1 MSWTLTTPVPR
12 YQIGINYFEVMKCQ
26 GRGHVVRSYSTED
39 ISRSWTGGE
48 DARRELFLVMGAA
61 ARLLGSWLSED

>member
-1 MSWTLTTPVPR
+1 MSREGTRCSKLFDGR
-12 YQIGINYFEVMKCQ
+12 YFPSLERV
-26 GRGHVVRSYSTED
+26 GRMQ
-39 ISRSWTGGE
+39 GE